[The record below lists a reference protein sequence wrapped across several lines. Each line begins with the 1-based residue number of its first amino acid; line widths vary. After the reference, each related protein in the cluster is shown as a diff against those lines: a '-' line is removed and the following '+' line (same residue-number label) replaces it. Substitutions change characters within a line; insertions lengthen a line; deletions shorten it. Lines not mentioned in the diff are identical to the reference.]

1 MSAKPKEISDLAGD
15 GLRPKCRDG
24 TLKPLE
30 TVKRGSRMKVD
41 NPFEELQK
49 SLALFPYMPDDA
61 HVRQPVV
68 EALWPQST
76 PKLWADIKEG
86 KFPAPVKISK
96 RSVAWR
102 VGDLREFLARERP
115 PANLGVNP
123 VVGKEAM
130 NHDS

>member
-1 MSAKPKEISDLAGD
+1 MSAKPNNISGLD
-15 GLRPKCRDG
+15 GAALRRKCRDR
-24 TLKPLE
+24 TLRPFE
-30 TVKRGSRMKVD
+30 TVNRGSQMKAD
-41 NPFEELQK
+41 NPLEELQK